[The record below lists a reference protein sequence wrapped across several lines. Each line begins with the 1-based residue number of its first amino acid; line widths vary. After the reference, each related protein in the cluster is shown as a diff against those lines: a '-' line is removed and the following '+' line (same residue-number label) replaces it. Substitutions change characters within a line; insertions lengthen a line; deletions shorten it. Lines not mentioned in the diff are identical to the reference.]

1 MTVRLRDLALVVL
14 SIAVEALLFIGLWS
28 AAPVLGSVSFAHLGT
43 WIHTTDPTTALL
55 SVLRLV
61 GMLFAAW
68 LLVTTV
74 VYLAATIAGA
84 ESVAHRS
91 GWVTLPLVRHMID
104 GLAAAAVL
112 TSALHS
118 SGGLSDQA
126 PAAIVQPLSP
136 PQPVN
141 HRQIAGADISPIAPP
156 LAARPAAPTRHIP
169 HPGVVHHT
177 VLTASRM
184 PALSAAADAPSPANG
199 FEGLSPGTKVVVV
212 KPGDCLS
219 IIAEQHLGGNWQTGD
234 EKSTPSMSGAS
245 NPTAEPSPTTIGST
259 PAGS

>member
-14 SIAVEALLFIGLWS
+14 SIAVEALLLIGLWS

-68 LLVTTV
+68 LLITTV

-118 SGGLSDQA
+118 SAGLK
-126 PAAIVQPLSP
+126 
-136 PQPVN
+136 
-141 HRQIAGADISPIAPP
+141 
-156 LAARPAAPTRHIP
+156 RPGPGRHCAAPQ
-169 HPGVVHHT
+169 
-177 VLTASRM
+177 
-184 PALSAAADAPSPANG
+184 PSPAR
-199 FEGLSPGTKVVVV
+199 ESSP
-212 KPGDCLS
+212 DCRRR
-219 IIAEQHLGGNWQTGD
+219 HLPHRPAVRG
-234 EKSTPSMSGAS
+234 
-245 NPTAEPSPTTIGST
+245 
-259 PAGS
+259 PAGGTNTAHSPPWRRSTTPC